1 MSAGKTPMRPLLCL
15 LAALVF
21 LAGCAATPYAS
32 SSLSKPTASAPRE
45 VILATTTSTRDSG
58 LLDVLLPLFEERTG
72 YRVKPIAVGSGQA
85 MVMGER
91 GEADV
96 LLVHAPDAEEK
107 FMAAGHGINR
117 RRVMHNDFV
126 LVGPPSDPAGVRALP
141 HAGAALR
148 RIAETGNLFVS
159 RGDHSGTHQLEMK
172 LWREAGLAPAGQRW
186 YQETGQGMGETLRV
200 ASEKGAY
207 TLTDRATYLANR
219 PTLALS
225 ILVEKDEALLNV
237 YHVIQVNP
245 QKSDRINAAGGR
257 AFVEFMISP
266 ETQRLIGE
274 FGIEK
279 FGQPLF
285 TPDAG
290 KAEDTTDDR
299 P

>member
-1 MSAGKTPMRPLLCL
+1 MRVRFCL
-15 LAALVF
+15 LAALA
-21 LAGCAATPYAS
+21 LLIGC
-32 SSLSKPTASAPRE
+32 TASPGRGE

-58 LLDVLLPLFEERTG
+58 LLDALLPLFEERTG
-72 YRVKPIAVGSGQA
+72 YRVKPVAVGSGQA
-85 MVMGER
+85 MAMGER

-107 FMAAGHGINR
+107 FMAAGHGVNR

-126 LVGPPSDPAGVRALP
+126 LVGPPSDPAGVQGLSSAMD
-141 HAGAALR
+141 ALR
-148 RIAETGNLFVS
+148 QIAESGSLFIS
-159 RGDHSGTHQLEMK
+159 RGDNSGTHQLEMK
-172 LWREAGLAPAGQRW
+172 LWQEADLEPAGQRW

-200 ASEKGAY
+200 ATEKGAY

-219 PTLALS
+219 KTLALS

-245 QKSDRINAAGGR
+245 QKSPKINAEGGR
-257 AFVEFMISP
+257 AFVEFMVSP
-266 ETQRLIGE
+266 EAQRIIGE
-274 FGIEK
+274 FGLEK

-290 KAEDTTDDR
+290 RGEDATDD
-299 P
+299 